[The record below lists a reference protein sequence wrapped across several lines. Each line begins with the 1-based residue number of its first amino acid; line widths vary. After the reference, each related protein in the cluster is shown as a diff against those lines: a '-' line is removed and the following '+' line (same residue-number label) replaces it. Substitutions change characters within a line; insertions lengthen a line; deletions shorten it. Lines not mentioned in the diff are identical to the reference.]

1 MDTIFTLLGCLLI
14 AFIISSIIFG
24 IINLK
29 KYEKDINK
37 SLLIST
43 IILAIVLFGLD
54 FIYQSKIS
62 ETESLETE
70 IEELKEKNLNLGEEN
85 DDLQSQLDNLQK
97 EYDDSNELNDL
108 LREQL
113 ESHGIEPNDL

>member
-1 MDTIFTLLGCLLI
+1 MDTIFTILGCLLVS
-14 AFIISSIIFG
+14 FIVSCIIFG
-24 IINLK
+24 IISSKGNKDNL
-29 KYEKDINK
+29 DK

-43 IILAIVLFGLD
+43 IIIGLVLFGLNY
-54 FIYQSKIS
+54 IYQSKIS
-62 ETESLETE
+62 KIESLETE
-70 IEELKEKNLNLGEEN
+70 IEELKENNSNLEEKN

-113 ESHGIEPNDL
+113 ESYGIEPDDL

>member
-24 IINLK
+24 IISSK
-29 KYEKDINK
+29 KHEKDINK

-43 IILAIVLFGLD
+43 IIFAIVLFGLD

-70 IEELKEKNLNLGEEN
+70 IEELKEKNSNLEEEN
-85 DDLQSQLDNLQK
+85 NNLQSQLDNLQK

-113 ESHGIEPNDL
+113 ESYGIEPDDL